1 MTLTEQNIAIFGKG
15 KTGSKVI
22 EVIQQKYG
30 FTPVIFD
37 SKNLPSDNNLKNVR
51 YVIAFVPSEI
61 LNDYVDLFIANDITL
76 VSGATGKKWDDKTK
90 QKIKNQNLQ
99 WITGSNFS
107 LGMRVIFEMIKLLEK
122 AKSIWPSVDISI
134 HEIHH
139 TKKIDGPS
147 GTALSWAEWI
157 KLSDTNKVTFSR
169 EGDVVGDHKLE
180 FKTNS
185 EKIILQHQA
194 LDRRLFAEGA
204 VYALEYLINN
214 KLEFG
219 LHYFEDITKHQLR

>member
-1 MTLTEQNIAIFGKG
+1 MTLTEQNVAIFGKG

-22 EVIQQKYG
+22 EVIKQKYG

-37 SKNLPSDNNLKNVR
+37 SKNLPSDNNLNNVK
-51 YVIAFVPSEI
+51 YIIAFVPSDI
-61 LNDYVDLFIANDITL
+61 LNDYIDLFIVNDITL
-76 VSGATGKKWDDKTK
+76 VSGATGKKWDDKTE
-90 QKIKNQNLQ
+90 QKIKNRKLQ

-122 AKSIWPSVDISI
+122 AKSIWPSVDINI
-134 HEIHH
+134 HEVHH

-157 KLSDTNKVTFSR
+157 KLYDTNKITFTR

-185 EKIILQHQA
+185 EKIILQHKA

-219 LHYFEDITKHQLR
+219 LHYFEDITKQQLR